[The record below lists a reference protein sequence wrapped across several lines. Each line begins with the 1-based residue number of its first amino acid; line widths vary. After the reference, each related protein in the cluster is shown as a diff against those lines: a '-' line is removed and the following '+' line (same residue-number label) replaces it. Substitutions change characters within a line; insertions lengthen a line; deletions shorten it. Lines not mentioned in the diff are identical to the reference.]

1 MPSIITLYIL
11 EGVADEIF
19 SYVEGKGM
27 EMQIQVMPPDKQTAF
42 MLSALRELREGNQK
56 KKEEGKD
63 NTTANIIGPLLG
75 PSIPADQGPPP
86 SEKDIPDSLEF
97 ITFEI
102 DLPVGF
108 QRLRWAIL
116 SQKSRFFTDAFFAEA
131 NNTEIVILNGW
142 NKHGEKIGE
151 PNVEEEDIVGAEMER
166 SYLMPKS
173 TFVKA
178 NRVTQ
183 STHIKTYNDYC
194 FCYQERTDTPEVP
207 YGNTFVTW

>member
-1 MPSIITLYIL
+1 MSVFYRLGNL
-11 EGVADEIF
+11 FVMLSSLEIF

-63 NTTANIIGPLLG
+63 NTSTNIIGPLLG
-75 PSIPADQGPPP
+75 PAIPADQGPPP
-86 SEKDIPDSLEF
+86 PEKDIPDNLEF

-131 NNTEIVILNGW
+131 NNTECVFMAIGESCVIILNSLLTTC
-142 NKHGEKIGE
+142 NLF
-151 PNVEEEDIVGAEMER
+151 PF
-166 SYLMPKS
+166 L
-173 TFVKA
+173 
-178 NRVTQ
+178 
-183 STHIKTYNDYC
+183 
-194 FCYQERTDTPEVP
+194 
-207 YGNTFVTW
+207 